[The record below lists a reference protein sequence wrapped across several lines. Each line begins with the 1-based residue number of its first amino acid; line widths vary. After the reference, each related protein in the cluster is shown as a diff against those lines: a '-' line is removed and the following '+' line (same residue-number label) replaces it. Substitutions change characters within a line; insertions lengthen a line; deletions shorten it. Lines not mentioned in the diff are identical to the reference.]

1 VPNVQPTE
9 EKSQDYGKD
18 YQKNKNKKTKKQTN
32 KITMLQSTSKKKNEL
47 TETFPMKLKLPIMHK
62 RMSNPFFSHQGNT
75 NRTWTTVRTSNI
87 GNQKSWAVVAH
98 TFNPSTWEAEAERF
112 LSSRPAWF
120 TE

>member
-1 VPNVQPTE
+1 MPNVQPTE

-18 YQKNKNKKTKKQTN
+18 YQKKNKKQKTKKPTNQTN
-32 KITMLQSTSKKKNEL
+32 KITMLQSTSKKKKNEL

-87 GNQKSWAVVAH
+87 GNQTSWGGGGA
-98 TFNPSTWEAEAERF
+98 R
-112 LSSRPAWF
+112 L
-120 TE
+120 